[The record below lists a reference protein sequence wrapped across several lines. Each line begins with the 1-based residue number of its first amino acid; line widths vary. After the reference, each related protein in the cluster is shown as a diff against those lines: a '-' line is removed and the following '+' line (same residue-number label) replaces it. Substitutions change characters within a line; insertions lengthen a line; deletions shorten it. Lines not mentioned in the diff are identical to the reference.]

1 MSVLDQLLSMRAQ
14 LDTMIAS
21 ASGGADLKTLSKTK
35 SKKVAAEKA
44 EKKPRANAGVGT
56 AWSTFS
62 SKIQKDHAEELA
74 AVKADAAARRAAA
87 KEAGEEAPADCVG
100 AHLHWC
106 SRYKAEHE
114 EEWLAFKASW
124 EAEHPKTSAAASEA
138 GSVAGDAA
146 SADGASEEA
155 PKKKRGAKKDSE
167 LSPDELAAKKAAR
180 AAKKAAKA
188 AAKEADEGA
197 ARAAS
202 VMAPPAVEE
211 AAAPE
216 EAEEDGPAN
225 GLCPFR
231 HKKVNYL
238 RFGHKDAEGDY
249 VWHEDGDLWL
259 ALADGSKGAY
269 AGQLQADGS
278 INTSAEVMAAGEQI
292 EID

>member
-35 SKKVAAEKA
+35 SKKAAAEKA

-56 AWSTFS
+56 AWSAFS

-74 AVKADAAARRAAA
+74 AVKADAAERRAAA

-106 SRYKAEHE
+106 SRYKTEHE
-114 EEWLAFKASW
+114 AEWLAFKTSW

-146 SADGASEEA
+146 SAGEEA

-188 AAKEADEGA
+188 ASKEVDEGA

-202 VMAPPAVEE
+202 VMPAPAVEQ
-211 AAAPE
+211 APKAE

-231 HKKVNYL
+231 HKKVSYL
-238 RFGHKDAEGDY
+238 RFGHKDADGDD

-259 ALADGSKGAY
+259 TLADGSKGAY
-269 AGQLQADGS
+269 AGQIKADGS
-278 INTSAEVMAAGEQI
+278 IDTSADVMTAGEAI